1 MISQLL
7 SSSTLQEN
15 CDEDVHIE
23 VVVESN
29 ELQQNT
35 VSQLFKRKR
44 VGFVEQ
50 AEFLYAPTQ

>member
-1 MISQLL
+1 MISTLL
-7 SSSTLQEN
+7 SYSHVQEN
-15 CDEDVHIE
+15 CDADVHID
-23 VVVESN
+23 VVVKSN

-35 VSQLFKRKR
+35 VAQLFKRER

>member
-1 MISQLL
+1 M
-7 SSSTLQEN
+7 QEN
-15 CDEDVHIE
+15 CNADVHVDVI
-23 VVVESN
+23 VESN

-35 VSQLFKRKR
+35 VAQLFKRKR

>member
-1 MISQLL
+1 MIS
-7 SSSTLQEN
+7 TLPLNLPVQEH
-15 CDEDVHIE
+15 CDVDVHID
-23 VVVESN
+23 VVAESN

-44 VGFVEQ
+44 KGFVEQ